1 MHQFVCVCI
10 SMHAIPSAPKLFSL
24 FLHLSFPPPHIQTS
38 SILTCL
44 LFFNRLLYHITAVM
58 LCDPWAPLHIS
69 YATHRQYLGVP
80 ESKTAQSIAA
90 DSNSLNSHIQQST
103 SRELS
108 LESQI
113 NLPLFGCIVCI
124 PVMSGCSAV
133 SMLCT
138 ELVALS
144 VLTWKSLRRRHTY
157 WTPVVYFRISASKP
171 IFILFIFF

>member
-1 MHQFVCVCI
+1 
-10 SMHAIPSAPKLFSL
+10 
-24 FLHLSFPPPHIQTS
+24 
-38 SILTCL
+38 
-44 LFFNRLLYHITAVM
+44 M

-144 VLTWKSLRRRHTY
+144 LLCLFWLGSHCEEDTHIEPQLCTSESLLANRFLFYLFFSNTGQFLTEECHMYS
-157 WTPVVYFRISASKP
+157 
-171 IFILFIFF
+171 